1 MGIISQREA
10 GRERQTEMFFQLLF
24 LISPALGM
32 PSKAA
37 DVGAEVVNKLQA
49 FIDFSKETVTL
60 LDNSDWINSLLHTGF
75 ISLENTEQNLLDL
88 EVELKTMPYADMTKL
103 GLKGNLFP
111 EYNNAKRYLRE
122 TGQKLRQFA
131 YKTVG
136 EVRDLKTLFGAVDES
151 EDSVLFLIAIEKMT
165 SFMNDALGKF
175 GEANEKY
182 RTAKKTFVNLMKFST
197 GSKEKVEKMLKTDS
211 AEYNNWMKVVK
222 KAVREENKIP
232 EREQNLKA
240 EIDALFAQKIR
251 NETRKVKEAA
261 KTEIEQT
268 ESKKIDAEIKTDTE
282 IEKEIAEIQAKFE
295 AEKEAA
301 LQTAIAEIQ
310 AQVEADIEF
319 EIERYNAKLENLK
332 VVTDAMLESGE
343 SFERTIDNAM
353 TILEKTIAK
362 ITMSTESANVVSKN
376 KDKYPQEF
384 LTKYQHIR
392 SELKT
397 ELDDLKNSA
406 ETFLAKE

>member
-240 EIDALFAQKIR
+240 EIDALFAQKIK

-261 KTEIEQT
+261 KTEIET
-268 ESKKIDAEIKTDTE
+268 ADTE
-282 IEKEIAEIQAKFE
+282 IEKEIAEIRAKFE

-319 EIERYNAKLENLK
+319 EIGRYNAKLENLK